1 MQYRYACIYPKIAL
15 FSNSHYLV
23 FKEFLLLESGSRFV
37 LLSCLAMCPWEKKN
51 AITTE
56 MWMSGFVS
64 IQNTPVAV
72 VASDIYLPHMEDPDL
87 ANPSIE
93 KIAYTYT
100 HTCTQKSIKVM

>member
-1 MQYRYACIYPKIAL
+1 
-15 FSNSHYLV
+15 
-23 FKEFLLLESGSRFV
+23 
-37 LLSCLAMCPWEKKN
+37 
-51 AITTE
+51 